1 MPGKPACAIDV
12 NQLEKLAALHCTID
26 EAAAFFGCC
35 KRTMLRYL
43 DETARDPIYRE
54 AWERGRQNGKSSL
67 RRLQW
72 KHANGT
78 GSSAV
83 TMTIHLSKHWLGET
97 EKSLVEMT
105 GRDGGPVAVQPE
117 RSAREVVEERLAA
130 LAERM
135 QATNEYRRSP
145 VAPAFMPP
153 GRD

>member
-12 NQLEKLAALHCTID
+12 TQLEKLAALHCTID

-43 DETARDPIYRE
+43 DETARDSMYRE

-72 KHANGT
+72 KHANET

-105 GRDGGPVAVQPE
+105 GRDGGPVAVQHDG
-117 RSAREVVEERLAA
+117 SARRILEERIAA
-130 LAERM
+130 IAERM
-135 QATNEYRRSP
+135 RAANDLERSP
-145 VAPAFMPP
+145 AAPAIPP
-153 GRD
+153 PRRD

>member
-12 NQLEKLAALHCTID
+12 AQLEKLAALHCTID

-43 DETARDPIYRE
+43 DETSRDPIYRE

-67 RRLQW
+67 RRLQR
-72 KHANGT
+72 KHANGS

-105 GRDGGPVAVQPE
+105 GRDGGPVAVQYDG
-117 RSAREVVEERLAA
+117 SARRILEGRIAA
-130 LAERM
+130 LSERVR
-135 QATNEYRRSP
+135 ATNDLGRSP
-145 VAPAFMPP
+145 ATPALLPP

>member
-26 EAAAFFGCC
+26 EAAAFFGCS

-43 DETARDPIYRE
+43 DETSRDPMYRE

-105 GRDGGPVAVQPE
+105 GREGGPVAVQHDG
-117 RSAREVVEERLAA
+117 SARRIIEVRLAA
-130 LAERM
+130 IAERM
-135 QATNEYRRSP
+135 QASNEYARSP
-145 VAPAFMPP
+145 ADRALMPP

>member
-12 NQLEKLAALHCTID
+12 TQLEKLAALHCTID
-26 EAAAFFGCC
+26 EAAAFFGCS

-43 DETARDPIYRE
+43 DETSRDPMYRQ

-97 EKSLVEMT
+97 ERSLVEMT
-105 GRDGGPVAVQPE
+105 GRDGGPVAVQHPIVII
-117 RSAREVVEERLAA
+117 RHIVDPLDDQSPAAGAPLIVSAAGA
-130 LAERM
+130 C
-135 QATNEYRRSP
+135 RRR
-145 VAPAFMPP
+145 
-153 GRD
+153 RDV